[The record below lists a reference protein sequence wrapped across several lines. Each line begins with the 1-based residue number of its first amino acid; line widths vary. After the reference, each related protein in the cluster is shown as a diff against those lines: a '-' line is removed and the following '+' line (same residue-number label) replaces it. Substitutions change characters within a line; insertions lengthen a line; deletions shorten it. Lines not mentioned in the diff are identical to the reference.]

1 MPPSG
6 AYVVTADEVGNSATR
21 NSRQGRV
28 GRLLGDLLGTLAL
41 GRYYDGWPVMVGY
54 VLNIHAHARVCR
66 TT

>member
-1 MPPSG
+1 MLLPLMKWVIALHVILDKVELVS
-6 AYVVTADEVGNSATR
+6 
-21 NSRQGRV
+21 
-28 GRLLGDLLGTLAL
+28 LLGDLLRTLAL

>member
-1 MPPSG
+1 MVPMLLPLMKWVIALHVILDKVELVS
-6 AYVVTADEVGNSATR
+6 
-21 NSRQGRV
+21 
-28 GRLLGDLLGTLAL
+28 LLGDLLRTLAL

>member
-41 GRYYDGWPVMVGY
+41 GRWIYLMYS
-54 VLNIHAHARVCR
+54 LNRTLLPQLRVS
-66 TT
+66 

>member
-1 MPPSG
+1 MVPMLLPLMKWVIVLHVILDKVELVS
-6 AYVVTADEVGNSATR
+6 
-21 NSRQGRV
+21 
-28 GRLLGDLLGTLAL
+28 LLGDLLRTLAL

>member
-1 MPPSG
+1 
-6 AYVVTADEVGNSATR
+6 VVPMLLPLMKWVIALHVILDKVELVS
-21 NSRQGRV
+21 
-28 GRLLGDLLGTLAL
+28 LLGDLLRTLAL